1 MITRTDIINYLI
13 WKRGYRSYLEIG
25 LDDPELNFTRVQCE
39 KKESVDPYDPSSNF
53 CAAWTQADLNRFLPY
68 LTYRMTSDDFFAA
81 YPAKKYDVI
90 FIDGLH
96 LESQADR
103 DIRNSLMHLSAG
115 GVVVVHDCLPDSEA
129 SQSEDHPGGSWVG
142 TVWKSMVKYTK
153 YTHCDVK
160 VLETDWGVG
169 VIEYTDNLDFQIP
182 EKLDLTYEEFNKK
195 KYGFLRIYTG
205 KLHMVFHS

>member
-1 MITRTDIINYLI
+1 
-13 WKRGYRSYLEIG
+13 
-25 LDDPELNFTRVQCE
+25 
-39 KKESVDPYDPSSNF
+39 
-53 CAAWTQADLNRFLPY
+53 
-68 LTYRMTSDDFFAA
+68 MTSNDFFAA

-103 DIRNSLMHLSAG
+103 DIRNSLTHLNEG

-195 KYGFLRIYTG
+195 KYGFLRIYTD
-205 KLHMVFHS
+205 KLHMVFKH